1 MNNYTEEQRNEMV
14 ITELDNLVVNA
25 YEEENLNFN
34 PDVIIDGKQY
44 YFSPAQQLAS
54 HICKKNYEEFKL
66 TQEWNHLSASI
77 FLERILVPG
86 GYFSSP
92 KYAPKQCIG
101 VLYYDIDKNQIIL
114 RKTNV
119 NTEIHEFHKDDKR
132 QMDECF
138 GISYEIFKYLRD
150 GDLIQIHTIER
161 KVRHQ
166 QRYTYTITKL
176 KAVKNGRFLH
186 FKGYGIQF
194 FIPKADF
201 KCVEGSVV
209 KNKKKTIA
217 KENKKVKK

>member
-1 MNNYTEEQRNEMV
+1 MNLSEEERNQLV
-14 ITELDNLVVNA
+14 IEELDNLVINA

-34 PDVIIDGKQY
+34 PDVIIDGRSY

-54 HICKKNYEEFKL
+54 HICKKTYKEFRL
-66 TQEWNHLSASI
+66 SQEWNHLSASI
-77 FLERILVPG
+77 FLERLISEG
-86 GYFSSP
+86 SWFSSL
-92 KYAPKQCIG
+92 KYAEKQCIG
-101 VLYYDIDKNQIIL
+101 VLLYDIDTNRIIL

-119 NTEIHEFHKDDKR
+119 NTEIHEFHKDEKR

-150 GDLIQIHTIER
+150 SDLIQIHTIER

-166 QRYTYTITKL
+166 QRYVYTISKL
-176 KAVKNGRFLH
+176 KAVRNGRFLH

-201 KCVEGSVV
+201 KCVEGGIV
-209 KNKKKTIA
+209 KNKKKAVEKVTKI
-217 KENKKVKK
+217 KK